1 MIKYTFLRF
10 VKKLKHEKYLL
21 FSIFIVLCTLLLFI
35 NVGTYGVVESSDARY
50 AEISREMLE
59 SGDYIH
65 PTLLNIQHYHK
76 PPLTYQLTALGYQI
90 FGVNE
95 LGARFFLQLSLLIQ
109 LLLVYALSNILFGN
123 RGTALWAAIIYFSF
137 PLTLI
142 STRNLTTDSFLATFV
157 LLSIYSWVK
166 YRKYGKFRYLYLTAI
181 SLALG
186 FYTKGPVVLLVP
198 LVFIIAYNRIEK
210 SKNRFGVHHLLS
222 LVVFLGISLWWFV
235 FLIRENGSFADYFL
249 GRQTVERFGKDVFNR
264 SEPFWY
270 FVAFAPLVGLP
281 WLLIL
286 PYLMV
291 QNRKSILKKG
301 INSVLTLS
309 FLIPLV
315 FFSIST
321 SKRILYI
328 LPFYSILAMLT
339 ANLLANLISSK
350 EKVIDRSVT
359 IFSMIVLLVATAT
372 MFIHTNYVIPK
383 GVGIASI
390 LLIVVILAIYRYLQG
405 GRKFKPVL
413 VSFLVSGF
421 LLITSGLLMQKNEL
435 EFNISRPISNFIK
448 SKNLQDRNILIYNT
462 MKPSIAFDMRK
473 PVISLYDGSNTLA
486 REVQFEENS
495 AWKSYFYDL
504 TDSIDTNRLKG
515 LMERPSVL
523 VSYKHPLPENRQW
536 LAKRFSTRKDI
547 GKWHIYY

>member
-1 MIKYTFLRF
+1 
-10 VKKLKHEKYLL
+10 
-21 FSIFIVLCTLLLFI
+21 
-35 NVGTYGVVESSDARY
+35 
-50 AEISREMLE
+50 
-59 SGDYIH
+59 
-65 PTLLNIQHYHK
+65 
-76 PPLTYQLTALGYQI
+76 
-90 FGVNE
+90 
-95 LGARFFLQLSLLIQ
+95 
-109 LLLVYALSNILFGN
+109 
-123 RGTALWAAIIYFSF
+123 
-137 PLTLI
+137 
-142 STRNLTTDSFLATFV
+142 
-157 LLSIYSWVK
+157 
-166 YRKYGKFRYLYLTAI
+166 
-181 SLALG
+181 
-186 FYTKGPVVLLVP
+186 
-198 LVFIIAYNRIEK
+198 
-210 SKNRFGVHHLLS
+210 
-222 LVVFLGISLWWFV
+222 
-235 FLIRENGSFADYFL
+235 
-249 GRQTVERFGKDVFNR
+249 
-264 SEPFWY
+264 
-270 FVAFAPLVGLP
+270 
-281 WLLIL
+281 
-286 PYLMV
+286 
-291 QNRKSILKKG
+291 
-301 INSVLTLS
+301 
-309 FLIPLV
+309 V